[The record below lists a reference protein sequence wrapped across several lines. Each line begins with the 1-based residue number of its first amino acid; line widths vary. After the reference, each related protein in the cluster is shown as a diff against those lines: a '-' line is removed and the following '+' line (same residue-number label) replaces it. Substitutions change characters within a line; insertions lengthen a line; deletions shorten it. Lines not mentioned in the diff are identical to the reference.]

1 MQQTDSIAKEQ
12 HNEIPS
18 PEQSAIEQRN
28 FKPRHPYQVLRQLP
42 RDATPAQQ
50 DSAIQAAFQ
59 PREIHY
65 SEQPDTLHLPG
76 HKAGKSTK
84 EVSLP
89 TYYKETY
96 FANDSLL
103 RNEVNGGRYGVAG
116 DPVPYTMRGDNV
128 ITGLLLAF
136 FILAFISITRSSRFI
151 TRQAK
156 NFFYTPHSE
165 AVTTFAETYGEI
177 NFQVFMV
184 VLNCLLLSILQY
196 FYTQTYIGQTFILSS
211 QYQLI
216 AIYFGCFVGY
226 YLLRAFLYTIVDNI
240 FFGSKKNIQ
249 WMKSLLFVTSL
260 TAVLLFPIVLLQVY
274 FNLSMQ
280 NVLIYFVVVLI
291 LVKIL
296 TFYKAYLIFF
306 RQSGGF
312 LQNILY
318 FCALEVIPLAT
329 LWLAMVFI
337 GNYLKINY

>member
-151 TRQAK
+151 T
-156 NFFYTPHSE
+156 
-165 AVTTFAETYGEI
+165 
-177 NFQVFMV
+177 
-184 VLNCLLLSILQY
+184 
-196 FYTQTYIGQTFILSS
+196 
-211 QYQLI
+211 
-216 AIYFGCFVGY
+216 
-226 YLLRAFLYTIVDNI
+226 
-240 FFGSKKNIQ
+240 
-249 WMKSLLFVTSL
+249 
-260 TAVLLFPIVLLQVY
+260 
-274 FNLSMQ
+274 
-280 NVLIYFVVVLI
+280 
-291 LVKIL
+291 
-296 TFYKAYLIFF
+296 
-306 RQSGGF
+306 
-312 LQNILY
+312 
-318 FCALEVIPLAT
+318 
-329 LWLAMVFI
+329 
-337 GNYLKINY
+337 

>member
-1 MQQTDSIAKEQ
+1 MQQTDSIAKGSQQEL
-12 HNEIPS
+12 PS
-18 PEQSAIEQRN
+18 PEQSAITQRN

-59 PREIHY
+59 PGEIHY

-103 RNEVNGGRYGVAG
+103 RQDINGGRYGMPG
-116 DPVPYTMRGDNV
+116 DPVPYSMRGDDV
-128 ITGLLLAF
+128 VTGLLLVF
-136 FILAFISITRSSRFI
+136 FILAFISITRSWRFI
-151 TRQAK
+151 TLQAK

-165 AVTTFAETYGEI
+165 AVSSFAETYGEL

-184 VLNCLLLSILQY
+184 VLNCLLLAILQY
-196 FYTQTYIGQTFILSS
+196 SYTQSYIAQTFILSS

-216 AIYFGCFVGY
+216 AIFFGCFIAY
-226 YLLRAFLYTIVDNI
+226 YLLRSLLYILVNNI
-240 FFGSKKNIQ
+240 FFDGKKNVQ

-260 TAVLLFPIVLLQVY
+260 TAVLLFPIVLLLVY
-274 FNLSMQ
+274 FNMSMQ
-280 NVLIYFVVVLI
+280 NVLVCFLTVLVF
-291 LVKIL
+291 VKIL
-296 TFYKAYLIFF
+296 TFYKAYIIFF
-306 RQSGGF
+306 RQTGGI

-329 LWLAMVFI
+329 LCLAVVYI